1 MILSAKVVKI
11 ALNTKKNLKKL
22 QKIILKSSRG
32 IRASE
37 HLLILH
43 FCIFF
48 LFYNFHCYA
57 MHDVTP
63 SAVAMADRIEMAV

>member
-22 QKIILKSSRG
+22 QKNHTKIIKRHSRE
-32 IRASE
+32 RTPLNTSF
-37 HLLILH
+37 LH
-43 FCIFF
+43 FF

>member
-32 IRASE
+32 IRVSE

-43 FCIFF
+43 FCIFSF
-48 LFYNFHCYA
+48 FTIFIVMQC
-57 MHDVTP
+57 MT
-63 SAVAMADRIEMAV
+63 